1 MIYQDRLETSLLQL
15 FAMFT
20 SSYAGVLSHVTVERR
35 RKAAR
40 KEALCSANP
49 SFAVSV
55 LKFNLVEFPHVL
67 TA

>member
-40 KEALCSANP
+40 Q
-49 SFAVSV
+49 
-55 LKFNLVEFPHVL
+55 
-67 TA
+67 